1 MKSSQEIESI
11 LDIAAFIKDSRISL
25 NISQETLSDLTGVE
39 RSWISR
45 LEMGRIDGMS
55 LKTLD
60 KLIKGLN
67 SKLIITPS
75 SALMDLYSRANIK

>member
-1 MKSSQEIESI
+1 MRPTIEIDNIS
-11 LDIAAFIKDSRISL
+11 DVAAFIKDSRVSL
-25 NISQETLSDLTGVE
+25 SISQETLSVLSGVE

-67 SKLIITPS
+67 SKLIIVPS
-75 SALMDLYSRANIK
+75 PVLMDL

>member
-1 MKSSQEIESI
+1 MNPFQEIN
-11 LDIAAFIKDSRISL
+11 DISDLAAFIKDSRISL

-60 KLIKGLN
+60 RLIKGLN
-67 SKLIITPS
+67 SKLIFAP
-75 SALMDLYSRANIK
+75 

>member
-1 MKSSQEIESI
+1 MKPTLEIDNI
-11 LDIAAFIKDSRISL
+11 WDVAAFIKDSRVAL
-25 NISQETLSDLTGVE
+25 RISQETLSVLTGVE

-45 LEMGRIDGMS
+45 LEMSRIDGMS

-67 SKLIITPS
+67 SKLIIAPC
-75 SALMDLYSRANIK
+75 SALVDL

>member
-1 MKSSQEIESI
+1 MNKHIELNNI
-11 LDIAAFIKDSRISL
+11 NDVAAFIKDSRVAL
-25 NISQETLSDLTGVE
+25 NISQETLSVLSGVE

-55 LKTLD
+55 LKTLE

-67 SKLIITPS
+67 SKLIIVPS
-75 SALMDLYSRANIK
+75 AVLMDL

>member
-1 MKSSQEIESI
+1 MEPSQEIDNI
-11 LDIAAFIKDSRISL
+11 LDVAAFIKDSRVAL
-25 NISQETLSDLTGVE
+25 NISQETLSVLSGVE

-67 SKLIITPS
+67 SKLIIVPS
-75 SALMDLYSRANIK
+75 AVLMDL